1 MPRSSGAVFVEYDP
15 RRADTRVLHA
25 ALRATGYRTGRA
37 RIRFR
42 IRGVTCAS
50 CVTRIEAV
58 VRGTP
63 GVLSA
68 HVSLGSVE
76 ALVECVPAP
85 TDLAGVKSAVAE
97 AGDEVAERPPPAGET
112 ALDREAEAS
121 ERESRTLMRQRWFG
135 AAVGVFSMIMSDPS
149 PPM

>member
-50 CVTRIEAV
+50 CVTRMEAV

-85 TDLAGVKSAVAE
+85 TDLAGVKSAVSE